1 MTKGQWLVNWGSRT
15 CEGTGAPQDL
25 KISSVRL
32 TVGIFHQDI
41 ECLFDGGRTSSKGF
55 RLVSRHLGS
64 VWDSSVTLPPSFRG
78 VVYAVLHQNQEAVTP
93 GIPKTQH
100 VGDMLLR

>member
-32 TVGIFHQDI
+32 TVVIRRQDI
-41 ECLFDGGRTSSKGF
+41 IECPLDGGRTSSKGF
-55 RLVSRHLGS
+55 RLVSRH
-64 VWDSSVTLPPSFRG
+64 VSSVGDS
-78 VVYAVLHQNQEAVTP
+78 AVTYAYF
-93 GIPKTQH
+93 ILKVEKRQ
-100 VGDMLLR
+100 L